1 MSRAVPKKCLRNNQ
15 SMKRATRATQRT
27 QVVTNGYFGGY
38 IGKRQPAGS
47 LETQKCV
54 DKLFTLRAKIQ
65 GRGAAAQLRA
75 SSGRLV
81 SDLEMNSTYRGAVEI
96 FNLCRNLDDRD
107 VLMAE
112 CIRTFS
118 SYVIDGRQWMNR
130 LETLLTSQAMKN
142 SSVTTYVPPTRR
154 PNIRTARSK
163 VNEFDAY
170 GFRPME
176 HPWRLLS
183 AYEFLQQWKCEPLL
197 VPTHYTNRSEA
208 PRTTWTQKGAQLLKS
223 QAYKDGEIAAKPGE
237 HFVALPAKHNDYHT
251 FPAAAGA
258 FAHSWALVRKRRP
271 QVVVIEGLP
280 LPSVNKS
287 AEYNAQYF
295 SLFFR
300 PWTLRRGDAT
310 VPH

>member
-1 MSRAVPKKCLRNNQ
+1 
-15 SMKRATRATQRT
+15 
-27 QVVTNGYFGGY
+27 
-38 IGKRQPAGS
+38 
-47 LETQKCV
+47 
-54 DKLFTLRAKIQ
+54 
-65 GRGAAAQLRA
+65 
-75 SSGRLV
+75 
-81 SDLEMNSTYRGAVEI
+81 
-96 FNLCRNLDDRD
+96 
-107 VLMAE
+107 MAE
-112 CIRTFS
+112 CIRTFQS
-118 SYVIDGRQWMNR
+118 CVIDGRQWMNR
-130 LETLLTSQAMKN
+130 LETLLTCQEMKN
-142 SSVTTYVPPTRR
+142 SNITTYVPPTRR

-208 PRTTWTQKGAQLLKS
+208 PRTTWTQQGAQLLKS

-300 PWTLRRGDAT
+300 PWTLHAGDAT
-310 VPH
+310 VPHLSLLGMEKRVLNQWHQSMLQPSQVQASKRLKTKQLPLKSSQLRTCCLGKRVE